1 MIKDFSNL
9 TEGEHFAL
17 YLVKRNFARY
27 WICTGKQRT
36 VWSFAL
42 GYLQQKAMT
51 KFYCLMKKY
60 IYDCLDATSILCCWE
75 YDYKILYILRYV

>member
-9 TEGEHFAL
+9 TEGEHFTL

-36 VWSFAL
+36 VWSFVL

-60 IYDCLDATSILCCWE
+60 IYDCLDEQVFCVVGNMITK
-75 YDYKILYILRYV
+75 YYIY